1 MTCPSCGQHNIKTF
15 YKVENAPIHSV
26 LVLKSYDQAVNFPKR
41 DIELG
46 FCRDCGFIFNT
57 VFDSSVLAYSEECEE
72 TQGYSNTFNAFHR
85 KLAADL
91 VERHDLHEK
100 NIIEIGCGK
109 GEFLNLLC
117 DLGNN
122 HGVGFD
128 PAYVPGRLENM
139 NSNVSF
145 IQDYYSEKYSDY
157 KADFICCKMTLEH
170 IPNVFEFISLVRR
183 SIGDQL
189 DTTVMFQVPDAR
201 RVLQDLAFWDI
212 YYEHCSYFSA
222 GSLAKLFA
230 NAGFEVLRLVNVYDN
245 QYLIIEAKPARE
257 SASANQNVTYE
268 NVDDLAKD
276 VAHFEKSSP
285 LVIHEWLKKIQDL
298 HNKGEKIII
307 WGGGSKGVAFLVTLK
322 LLNEIGRVVDINPHK
337 DGTFMAGSGH
347 LVVTPDKLLDYKPDA
362 VVIMNPVYE
371 EEIRSE
377 LLSLGLHPT
386 LLPLAGQ

>member
-1 MTCPSCGQHNIKTF
+1 LPGLRV
-15 YKVENAPIHSV
+15 Y
-26 LVLKSYDQAVNFPKR
+26 
-41 DIELG
+41 
-46 FCRDCGFIFNT
+46 FNT